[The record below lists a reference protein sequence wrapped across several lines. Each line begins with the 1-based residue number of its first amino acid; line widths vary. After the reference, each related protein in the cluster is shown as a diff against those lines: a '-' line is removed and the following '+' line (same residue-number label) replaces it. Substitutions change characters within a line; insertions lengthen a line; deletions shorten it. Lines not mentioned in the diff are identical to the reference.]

1 MALRIH
7 VDIVSAETSIYSGQA
22 ERVIIPAQEGELC
35 VLARHAPLLTELKPG
50 LIRLLTN
57 GKLTYEFFVSSG
69 FVEIQPHILTIL
81 ADTVLRR
88 EEFDAAAAKAA
99 RYIEAASQEKK
110 HSLDSEL
117 ALSIALLRVMDE
129 LGQVRFKTKI

>member
-50 LIRLLTN
+50 LIVIFLK
-57 GKLTYEFFVSSG
+57 GEFFLKTFISS
-69 FVEIQPHILTIL
+69 F
-81 ADTVLRR
+81 
-88 EEFDAAAAKAA
+88 
-99 RYIEAASQEKK
+99 S
-110 HSLDSEL
+110 
-117 ALSIALLRVMDE
+117 
-129 LGQVRFKTKI
+129 